1 MTAQLVRDRLA
12 PMSHPYVVT
21 DIELTAEPIRVSR
34 PRWYLL
40 AVAVLV
46 GVTTVFVA
54 GGSSPVNAAD
64 QRAAATTW
72 QVAAT
77 VTPHAVTAIQIPRT
91 WTTTSGVAWQIE
103 VGTNAT
109 SALVTVSAG
118 GNSWDTGKLPSWPVG
133 STHHVAVGA
142 EQDGANVDMTITVDG
157 VKTTLPLAFRD
168 MTLGA
173 IR

>member
-1 MTAQLVRDRLA
+1 MTAQSVRDRVA
-12 PMSHPYVVT
+12 PISDPYVVT
-21 DIELTAEPIRVSR
+21 DIQPITEPVRDHQ

-46 GVTTVFVA
+46 GVITVFVA
-54 GGSSPVNAAD
+54 GGSSPVNAAI
-64 QRAAATTW
+64 QSPATKTW
-72 QVAAT
+72 QVAVT

-109 SALVTVSAG
+109 SALVTISAG
-118 GNSWDTGKLPSWPVG
+118 GNSWDTGKLHSWPIG
-133 STHHVAVGA
+133 STHHVTVDAAQNG
-142 EQDGANVDMTITVDG
+142 GNVDMTITVDG
-157 VKTTLPLAFRD
+157 VKTKIPSAFRG